1 MALDIDIET
10 LLSAK
15 TASYM
20 SWGIQSIPDTGI
32 EK

>member
-1 MALDIDIET
+1 MAFDIET

-20 SWGIQSIPDTGI
+20 SWDIQSIPDRGI